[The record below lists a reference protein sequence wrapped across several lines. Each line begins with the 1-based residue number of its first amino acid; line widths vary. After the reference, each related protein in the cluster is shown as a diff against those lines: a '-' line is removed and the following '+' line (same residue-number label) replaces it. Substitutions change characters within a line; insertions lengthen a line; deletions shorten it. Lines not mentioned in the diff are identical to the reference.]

1 MADAGRLMKVLTIW
15 RLLDGK
21 PGHESQTLGLA
32 NAMFRLGKEQD
43 VNVQV
48 YDIPIRRSDFGPV
61 AWLLRRC
68 VIGKGLPAPD
78 LIMAAGSA
86 THWALLCVRRAY
98 GGRAVVLMRPS
109 LPLSWFDWVVAPQHD
124 GVSGPNVIST
134 LGALN
139 PMQPGLKKL
148 GSVLV
153 LVGGPSKHFEFDV
166 DQVLQTLKEL
176 LTKYPH
182 ARITDSRRTPQL
194 VREYLS
200 DNFNEQYQ
208 SWDKCPPGWM
218 VKKLAEAEKVYVTED
233 SVSMIYESLS
243 SGCYVGL
250 LSLATNQRGSS
261 RLAKGIE
268 SLINEGYL
276 VRLKKEAQLISSHLS
291 PKELNEASRVA
302 SLLLMKV
309 DKGLL

>member
-1 MADAGRLMKVLTIW
+1 MKALTIW

-32 NAMFRLGKEQD
+32 NAMVRLGGEHD

-68 VIGKGLPAPD
+68 VIGKSLPAPD

-86 THWALLCVRRAY
+86 THWALLCARRAY

-109 LPLSWFDWVVAPQHD
+109 LPLSWFDWVIAPQHD

-139 PMQPGLKKL
+139 PMQPGIKKL

-182 ARITDSRRTPQL
+182 ARITDSRRTP
-194 VREYLS
+194 EALS
-200 DNFNEQYQ
+200 NALATQYGKNFN
-208 SWDKCPPGWM
+208 SWKGCSASW
-218 VKKLAEAEKVYVTED
+218 LADELSTADYAWVTMD
-233 SVSMIYESLS
+233 SVSMIYEAITAGCQTGLIPLPYAARTRLAAGIQQLVLEHKVVVWPMNMQKKPMLNLENEANRV
-243 SGCYVGL
+243 SGIL
-250 LSLATNQRGSS
+250 FQSADIKLSLIAPACS
-261 RLAKGIE
+261 E
-268 SLINEGYL
+268 SNNE
-276 VRLKKEAQLISSHLS
+276 
-291 PKELNEASRVA
+291 
-302 SLLLMKV
+302 
-309 DKGLL
+309 